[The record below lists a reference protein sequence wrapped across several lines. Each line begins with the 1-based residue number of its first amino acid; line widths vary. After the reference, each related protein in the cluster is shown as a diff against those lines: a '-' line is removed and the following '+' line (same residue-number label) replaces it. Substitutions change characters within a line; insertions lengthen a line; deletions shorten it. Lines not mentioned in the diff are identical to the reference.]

1 MKTVKIK
8 EIEIGKGM
16 PKICIPITGNN
27 REEILLDVDE
37 ILRQKPDLAE
47 WRVDCYEEGEKEEK
61 VLEMLETITDRLGQ
75 IPLLF
80 TFRTAGEGGSREISF
95 ENYVKLL
102 YRAADTG
109 RIDLAD
115 VEIFFGKEASKKL
128 VSRLQEKGV
137 RVVASNHH
145 FEGTPS
151 KEEMLEMLEK
161 MYNSNSDILKI
172 AVMPRSFSDL
182 LILLDT
188 TKEASG
194 KYDRPLITM
203 SMGETGFLSRIC
215 GEFTGSALTF
225 AAGRNASAPGQAAAG
240 NMRNILEN
248 IHEILS

>member
-8 EIEIGKGM
+8 TMEIGTGM
-16 PKICIPITGNN
+16 PKICIPITGENK
-27 REEILLDVDE
+27 EEILLDVEE

-47 WRVDCYEEGEKEEK
+47 WRVDCYEEGEKKEK
-61 VLEMLETITDRLGQ
+61 VLEMLETITDKLGQ

-80 TFRTAGEGGSREISF
+80 TFRTAGEGGSKEISF

-102 YRAADTG
+102 CRAADTG

-115 VEIFFGKEASKKL
+115 VEIFFSQEDSEKL
-128 VSRLQEKGV
+128 VGRLQEKGV

-145 FEGTPS
+145 FEGTPT
-151 KEEMLEMLEK
+151 KEEMLEILER

-172 AVMPRSFSDL
+172 AVMPKSFEDL
-182 LILLDT
+182 LVLLDT

-215 GEFTGSALTF
+215 GEFTGSVLTF
-225 AAGRNASAPGQAAAG
+225 AAGRNASAPGQAAAV

>member
-1 MKTVKIK
+1 MKTVKVK
-8 EIEIGKGM
+8 NIEIGKGM

-27 REEILLDVDE
+27 PEEILLDVEE
-37 ILRQKPDLAE
+37 ILKQKPDLAE

-61 VLEMLETITDRLGQ
+61 VLEMLQTITDRLGQ

-80 TFRTAGEGGSREISF
+80 TFRTAGEGGKKNISF

-102 YRAADTG
+102 HRVADTG
-109 RIDLAD
+109 QISLAD
-115 VEIFFGKEASKKL
+115 VEIFFEMEASGRL
-128 VSRLQEKGV
+128 IRQLQEKGV
-137 RVVASNHH
+137 KVVTSNHH

-151 KEEMLEMLEK
+151 KEELLEILQK
-161 MYNSNSDILKI
+161 MYDLKGDILKI
-172 AVMPRSFSDL
+172 AVMPGSFEDL
-182 LILLDT
+182 LVLLET

-215 GEFTGSALTF
+215 GEITGSVLTF
-225 AAGRNASAPGQAAAG
+225 AAGRNASAPGQAAAA
-240 NMRNILEN
+240 NMRNILSN